1 MKKLLFGMA
10 FFMGAM
16 MFSSVNVQA
25 EEDIMR
31 WKNRNCSDGSGGTYE
46 ICWLTG
52 NGNVCDT
59 YGETTRNCD
68 PIEDPII
75 SD

>member
-16 MFSSVNVQA
+16 MFSIGNLQA
-25 EEDIMR
+25 EEDEMR
-31 WKNRNCSDGSGGTYE
+31 WIQLDCTDGSGGTYE

-59 YGETTRNCD
+59 YWERTRDCDWVTD
-68 PIEDPII
+68 PIDPE
-75 SD
+75 